1 MILPYVQLANIILS
15 ASKCEDG
22 TGCLL
27 FPSLKTAEACRSFTH
42 QQFPQSTSKAKVHH
56 IMEVFGT
63 PLPHEI
69 FALLF
74 HDDQEKVVMN
84 YWMFSGE
91 GISSRLAEQCLLHL
105 SGDEQHQSNPLSLP
119 CHPDHVYS
127 EYYRKHIP
135 LLSVKDA
142 KDAIRMRYAGIIP
155 GGGNIRGVPGVSID
169 DVFLYPT
176 GMAAIWNCHNLL
188 AATIGSKFDLDTLK
202 IAHVK

>member
-1 MILPYVQLANIILS
+1 L
-15 ASKCEDG
+15 
-22 TGCLL
+22 
-27 FPSLKTAEACRSFTH
+27 
-42 QQFPQSTSKAKVHH
+42 PQSSSKVKVHH
-56 IMEVFGT
+56 ITELFGT
-63 PLPHEI
+63 PLAHEV

-74 HDDQEKVVMN
+74 HDDQERLVMG
-84 YWMFSGE
+84 YWMFAGE
-91 GISSRLAEQCLLHL
+91 GISSRLAEQCLLRM
-105 SGDEQHQSNPLSLP
+105 SGDEQHQSKLGLP
-119 CHPDHVYS
+119 RHPDHVYS

-188 AATIGSKFDLDTLK
+188 AATIGSRIGLNALK